1 MKSKL
6 QFFQAHDDSVSQC
19 GEVLEI
25 NLSSH
30 HLAWQGV
37 LIEKGHSPYFYP
49 NDVYTPYFYFALALE
64 QTLDWQVETS
74 DGISALHSAPGNIWI
89 NPPNTPFSHHIDE
102 PCYFVIL
109 AVEKQRFLDA
119 CPLNINGKKLSF
131 LNNYNLV
138 DPTIKGIMELFLLQA
153 QAPNSNGS
161 SYLDNLI
168 ALLSAHYIQ
177 HYSNFFD
184 LEQNRADR
192 SKFDQSHVDKVDK
205 YIEQNLNRG
214 ISIEALANCIGCS
227 KFYFLREFKKFV
239 GDTPYQYLISKRL
252 NKAKILLGQHKPI
265 ATVAFELGFND
276 QAHFTRTF
284 KNEFGLTPGQF
295 VKTL

>member
-1 MKSKL
+1 MRSKL
-6 QFFQAHDDSVSQC
+6 KFFQNSDNSLSHC

-25 NLSSH
+25 ELASH
-30 HLAWQGV
+30 HLDWSGV
-37 LIEKGHSPYFYP
+37 IIEKGQSPHFYP

-64 QTLDWQVETS
+64 RDLDWQVETP
-74 DGISALHSAPGNIWI
+74 DGVSALHSNPGNIWI
-89 NPPNTPFSHHIDE
+89 NPPNTPFSHHIEE

-119 CPLNINGKKLSF
+119 CPLNIKGKSLCF

-153 QAPNSNGS
+153 QAPTGNGT
-161 SYLDNLI
+161 SYLDNLL
-168 ALLSAHYIQ
+168 ALLSTHYIQ
-177 HYSNFFD
+177 HYSNFLD
-184 LEQNRADR
+184 LEQNNAER
-192 SKFDQSHVDKVDK
+192 SKFDQQQVDKVDR
-205 YIEQNLNRG
+205 YIEQNLSGN
-214 ISIEALANCIGCS
+214 ISIEALAECVGCS

-252 NKAKILLGQHKPI
+252 SKAKRLLSQHKHI

-295 VKTL
+295 IKSL